1 MSWEVELDLAREAAT
16 LAGDLL
22 SREFGQPKKVLSA
35 EGKDIK
41 IQADRDAEHI
51 ILKRLEETGYP
62 ILAEESG
69 EHGEC
74 DTADVFWVVDPL
86 DGTMNFMRDLPMNCV
101 SIALC
106 SAGDPVLGVVY
117 DFNRDECFHGIVGQ
131 GAGMNDVPISVAST
145 VERNQAVLATGFPA
159 KSGFD
164 RDTLNAFVSR
174 VQHFKKIRMLGTA
187 ALSLA
192 YVACGRVDMYLEDDI
207 MLWDVA
213 AGMALVEAAGGIVK
227 IGPSDQ
233 RGGWA
238 RKVRCAARADFLS
251 E

>member
-1 MSWEVELDLAREAAT
+1 MSWEAELELARDAAN

-22 SREFGQPKKVLSA
+22 CREFGKAKKILSA

-51 ILKRLEETGYP
+51 ILERLGETGYP

-69 EHGEC
+69 EHGKC

-86 DGTMNFMRDLPMNCV
+86 DGTMNFTRDLPMNCV

-106 SAGDPVLGVVY
+106 SGGDPVLGVVY

-131 GAGMNDVPISVAST
+131 GAQMNDAPISVAST
-145 VERNQAVLATGFPA
+145 VERSQAVLATGFPT
-159 KSGFD
+159 KSAFD
-164 RDTLNAFVSR
+164 RDSIDDFISR
-174 VQHFKKIRMLGTA
+174 VQEFKKIRMLGTA

-213 AGMALVEAAGGIVK
+213 AGIALVEAAGGVVV
-227 IGPSDQ
+227 IGPSTR

-238 RKVRCAARADFLS
+238 REIRCAARREILS
-251 E
+251 G